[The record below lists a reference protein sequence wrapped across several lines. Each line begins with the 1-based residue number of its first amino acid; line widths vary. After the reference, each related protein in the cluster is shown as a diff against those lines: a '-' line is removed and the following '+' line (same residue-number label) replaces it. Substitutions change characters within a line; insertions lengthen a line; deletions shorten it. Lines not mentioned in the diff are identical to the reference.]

1 MTPPPHQYL
10 PEWQHRMAAEAVKLC
25 KGGHPT
31 FRVGRCME
39 STPIIN
45 LFRHD
50 AEALGRYRKWMLC
63 PLPSL
68 TDPDSDPP
76 TVRRTGETSVRY
88 AKRLLGKQDYCK
100 TYLCKCWVWED
111 VAQGWRLYASRRGL
125 QLEVLLPDGFDWNDE
140 GNLSRATAAFD
151 AFLTRWGK

>member
-1 MTPPPHQYL
+1 
-10 PEWQHRMAAEAVKLC
+10 MATRQES
-25 KGGHPT
+25 P
-31 FRVGRCME
+31 

-45 LFRHD
+45 LIQND
-50 AEALGRYRKWMLC
+50 PEAVDRYRKWMLN

-68 TDPDSDPP
+68 TDPDSDAP
-76 TVRRTGETSVRY
+76 TVRRIGKTSVEY

-125 QLEVLLPDGFDWNDE
+125 QLEVLVPDDFDWNDK
-140 GNLSRATAAFD
+140 GNLPRAKAALD